1 MPEMVLQTL
10 RMQEGTFKSRI
21 SGGKIK
27 GFGLFIEGT
36 VHSCFPL
43 FSIFLALYYRILSH
57 LTVKKEETVHISYD
71 IQPEKKK
78 NAASLDE
85 HLMKM

>member
-43 FSIFLALYYRILSH
+43 LSIFLALYCRILSH
-57 LTVKKEETVHISYD
+57 LTVKKRRDSSHLLRHPTR
-71 IQPEKKK
+71 KKK

-85 HLMKM
+85 YLMEM